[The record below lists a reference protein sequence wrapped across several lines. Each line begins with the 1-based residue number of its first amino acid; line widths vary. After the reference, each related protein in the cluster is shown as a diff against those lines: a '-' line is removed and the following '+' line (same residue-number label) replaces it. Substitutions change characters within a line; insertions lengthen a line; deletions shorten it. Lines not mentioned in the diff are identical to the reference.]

1 MADVL
6 HLGRQPSGT
15 TSAISSGDGHE
26 LAMVLRE
33 VERYI
38 ADAELLAIRFCVDD
52 RYYVMHNPPLTR
64 FEAA

>member
-1 MADVL
+1 M
-6 HLGRQPSGT
+6 
-15 TSAISSGDGHE
+15 GDAHE

-52 RYYVMHNPPLTR
+52 RYYVMQNPPLTR